1 MTPNKAKSN
10 NAFTIVFMGTPD
22 FAVPSLTALLDHGE
36 NVVAVVT
43 QPDRPKGRGR
53 KLTAPPVK
61 QLALDAGL
69 PVLQPEKIRG
79 QDFLAQLKDFQPDLI
94 VVTAYGR
101 ILPGRLLNMPPL
113 GTINVHGSLLPKY
126 RGAAPVQW
134 AILNGDSETGV
145 TIMQMD
151 EGMDTG
157 DILLTRKIPIG
168 PDDTAATLMTKLA
181 DLGGRALTAA
191 LGLLRDGKLAPTR
204 QDENLATTAPPL
216 VKTMGLV
223 DWSKPAAEISCQI
236 RGMDPWPTT
245 YTSIAGKRF
254 RLFRPTV
261 IDDQAAIDRLL
272 KACPKT
278 DRPIEPGTLCRVES
292 DGLIIATGKGFLHVQ
307 EVQPEGSRRMTVGAY
322 LSGHSLAIGQILGQ
336 TSG

>member
-1 MTPNKAKSN
+1 MKPNPAETN
-10 NAFTIVFMGTPD
+10 NPFTIIFMGTPD
-22 FAVPSLTALLDHGE
+22 FAVPSLAGLLDHGE
-36 NVVAVVT
+36 HVVAVVT

-61 QLALDAGL
+61 QLAIDAGL
-69 PVLQPEKIRG
+69 PVLQPENIRG
-79 QDFLAQLKDFQPDLI
+79 HDFLAQLKEFQPDLI
-94 VVTAYGR
+94 VVTAYGK
-101 ILPGRLLNMPPL
+101 ILPGHLLNMPSL

-134 AILNGDSETGV
+134 ALLNGDSETGV

-168 PDDTAATLMTKLA
+168 PDDTGATMMTKLA
-181 DLGGRALTAA
+181 DLGGRALIAA
-191 LGLLRDGKLAPTR
+191 LDLLRDGKLPPVK

-223 DWSKPAAEISCQI
+223 DWSKPAKEISCQI
-236 RGMDPWPTT
+236 RGLDPWPTT
-245 YTSIAGKRF
+245 YTSAAGKRF

-261 IDDQAAIDRLL
+261 IEDQAAMDHLL
-272 KACPKT
+272 KTCPKS
-278 DRPIEPGTLCRVES
+278 DRPAEPGTLCRADS
-292 DGLIIATGKGFLHVQ
+292 AGLIIATGKGFLQIQ
-307 EVQPEGSRRMTVGAY
+307 EVQPEGSRRMTVAAY
-322 LSGHSLAIGQILGQ
+322 LSGHPLAIGQKFGE
-336 TSG
+336 TAG